1 MLENTSTE
9 NLNKLLYR
17 IILGYYYIFI
27 NNQKY
32 KIVYP
37 NINIKYEAEILYDSV
52 IEENK
57 YDKAWLTD
65 KEIEFQLGVL
75 GLWGKDKEKT
85 LKDLETGLEDTKIE
99 LYLNFTNQD
108 KKKKHKKEIQN
119 IIKKIAEL
127 LNQKNIFNHLSIKE
141 YAFSIKNE
149 FIIMNTIYNS
159 NNRLHFRNPQKNTH
173 KYKELQLFIKEIL
186 DNSVHP
192 THIRELAKSDIWR
205 SYTAATVL
213 EKNIADINDDYK
225 NLINIHKMYDSA
237 KQHPEAPSD
246 DIFKDDDALDGWFI
260 FQGRKSEKEKKKNA
274 IMDRIGGNIKN
285 AGEVFLMTDDKQE
298 AKDIYSLNDAETNNN
313 IQEIKR
319 LQKEKGSVEW
329 QDLPFVKRQVQQK
342 MQAESKN
349 IIRKKS

>member
-1 MLENTSTE
+1 
-9 NLNKLLYR
+9 
-17 IILGYYYIFI
+17 
-27 NNQKY
+27 
-32 KIVYP
+32 
-37 NINIKYEAEILYDSV
+37 
-52 IEENK
+52 
-57 YDKAWLTD
+57 
-65 KEIEFQLGVL
+65 
-75 GLWGKDKEKT
+75 
-85 LKDLETGLEDTKIE
+85 
-99 LYLNFTNQD
+99 
-108 KKKKHKKEIQN
+108 
-119 IIKKIAEL
+119 
-127 LNQKNIFNHLSIKE
+127 
-141 YAFSIKNE
+141 
-149 FIIMNTIYNS
+149 
-159 NNRLHFRNPQKNTH
+159 
-173 KYKELQLFIKEIL
+173 
-186 DNSVHP
+186 
-192 THIRELAKSDIWR
+192 
-205 SYTAATVL
+205 
-213 EKNIADINDDYK
+213 
-225 NLINIHKMYDSA
+225 MYDSA